1 MAKNKKKLSKAEKL
15 NIENKIVAATAVAL
29 GGAMVLMFLNNWA
42 KSVYAAGTIL
52 AIKIIMWLA
61 VAAVVAGV
69 AGYFVKKNKK
79 FLYSIPYSAAV
90 AVIFYQIVYGIA
102 GYPRGTDTRFIVA
115 YIVLAVYLVASYVYY
130 GIKSLGK

>member
-1 MAKNKKKLSKAEKL
+1 MAKKRTKLSKAEKA

-42 KSVYAAGTIL
+42 KSVYAAGTIM

-69 AGYFVKKNKK
+69 VGYFVKKDKK
-79 FLYSIPYSAAV
+79 FLFSIPYSAAV
-90 AVIFYQIVYGIA
+90 AVIFYEIVYGIA
-102 GYPRGTDTRFIVA
+102 GYPHGTDTRFMVA